1 MRQDAEFF
9 DDREMD
15 LIYIGKRLADAQA
28 LEERLTEAGWD
39 YYVEADEY
47 SGGFLFTTKRT
58 GAFFYVLL
66 EQAAEAREFLRANG
80 YKPQPPLPATP
91 GGDSATSG

>member
-9 DDREMD
+9 DDRELD

-28 LEERLTEAGWD
+28 LEEALTAAGWD

-47 SGGFLFTTKRT
+47 SGGFLFQTKRT
-58 GAFFYVLL
+58 GAFFYVLV
-66 EQAAEAREFLRANG
+66 EKAPEARAFLSERG
-80 YKPQPPLPATP
+80 YKPQPALPA
-91 GGDSATSG
+91 A

>member
-9 DDREMD
+9 EDRELD

-28 LEERLTEAGWD
+28 LEELLAANGWD

-47 SGGFLFTTKRT
+47 RGGFIFTTMRT
-58 GAFFYVLL
+58 GAFFYVL
-66 EQAAEAREFLRANG
+66 AEKAPAAREFLTSHG
-80 YKPQPPLPATP
+80 YKPQPPI
-91 GGDSATSG
+91 SQ

>member
-9 DDREMD
+9 GEQELD
-15 LIYIGKRLADAQA
+15 LIYIAKRLADARG
-28 LEERLTEAGWD
+28 LEEQLSAAGWD

-47 SGGFLFTTKRT
+47 SGGFLFQTKRT

-66 EQAAEAREFLRANG
+66 ERAPEAREFLKERG
-80 YKPQPPLPATP
+80 YKPQPPV
-91 GGDSATSG
+91 

>member
-9 DDREMD
+9 GEQELD
-15 LIYIGKRLADAQA
+15 LIYIAKRLADAQA
-28 LEERLTEAGWD
+28 LEEQLTSAGWD

-47 SGGFLFTTKRT
+47 SGGILFQTKRT

-66 EQAAEAREFLRANG
+66 DRAPEARGFLQERG
-80 YKPQPPLPATP
+80 YKPQPPV
-91 GGDSATSG
+91 